1 MLRVTTLHGMSST
14 YLEAVAEAL
23 LPQSG
28 STVGV
33 LYRRTGDAD
42 AQVECVISDRWGTQE
57 TIPITMGHDCLS
69 CLVREHTYDTLRR
82 LGEHDQWQH
91 ALVTFP
97 PGVDPSAFTQIVE
110 YFQIEDEAAF
120 KIVIDTCAVVA
131 DIMLVE
137 TQVTSSALLRE
148 WGLSVVSTDERT
160 MGEVAARQIEFAD
173 VVLLANGERASGA
186 RARRS
191 ADLIRHLSPAARIIP
206 VDRDSVPAS
215 TCVGLGLFDS
225 EDPKRLNPLTSQ
237 YCPTPIAGEITT
249 TTWTARRPMHPARF
263 AEVVDEYMQDVIRG
277 RGQLWL
283 ATSPTHQVGWESA
296 GDSCSLALLDEWA
309 DVATGAESHLVL
321 VGRDI
326 DFALMTRALDG
337 CLLSPEEMAEDIAAW
352 STYENPFA
360 RILDITHEDEDP
372 S

>member
-1 MLRVTTLHGMSST
+1 MLRVTTLQGMSST
-14 YLEAVAEAL
+14 YLEAVAGAL
-23 LPQSG
+23 LSQSE

-33 LYRRTGDAD
+33 LYRRTGDGD
-42 AQVECVISDRWGTQE
+42 SPIECEITDRWGTLE

-82 LGEHDQWQH
+82 LGEHDEWQH

-110 YFQIEDEAAF
+110 YFQIEDEATF

-131 DIMLVE
+131 DTMLIE
-137 TQVTSSALLRE
+137 TQVTSSELLRD

-173 VVLLANGERASGA
+173 VVLVANSERLSVT

-191 ADLIRHLSPAARIIP
+191 ADLVRHLSPAACIIP
-206 VDRDSVPAS
+206 VDADSMPAYS
-215 TCVGLGLFDS
+215 CVGLGLFDS

-237 YCPTPIAGEITT
+237 YCPTPTAGEFTT
-249 TTWTARRPMHPARF
+249 TTWTGRRPMHPARF
-263 AEVVDEYMQDVIRG
+263 ADVVDEYMQDVIRG

-283 ATSPTHQVGWESA
+283 ATSPTQQVGWESA
-296 GDSCSLALLDEWA
+296 GDSCSLALLDEWS

-321 VGRDI
+321 VGRGI
-326 DFALMTRALDG
+326 DFARMAQALDS
-337 CLLSPEEMAEDIAAW
+337 CLLSADEMAEDIAAW
-352 STYENPFA
+352 STYENPFVD
-360 RILDITHEDEDP
+360 ILHRTFEDEDP